1 MLNKAFL
8 ILKKEKYKN
17 KFKKQYIYKYNFP
30 KSSSRLVGHII
41 YM

>member
-17 KFKKQYIYKYNFP
+17 KFKKQYIYKYNFQNH
-30 KSSSRLVGHII
+30 LLD
-41 YM
+41 